1 MKLMGVIA
9 AMLLVMFGARMSWAE
24 YRALRFA
31 QQDVPSMLVTGQVP
45 GWARAS
51 SRWGRSAQLRRCLR
65 VQGNAAR
72 EIWPTELVTA
82 LDRAC
87 DQLARFELGQA
98 PASSLAHLVMARA
111 HAQNGAVAL
120 ARDSL
125 DLARS
130 GAPNVQWL
138 ALERLRLGFLWSGPP
153 LEGARQD
160 LHAVLRSG
168 RMAPLAAL
176 YRAHPDRRGWIEDA
190 LQSTPEAQA
199 DFVAARR
206 EGGS

>member
-9 AMLLVMFGARMSWAE
+9 AMLLVMFGARMTWAE
-24 YRALRFA
+24 YRAARFA

-51 SRWGRSAQLRRCLR
+51 SRWGRGAQLRRCLR
-65 VQGNAAR
+65 DQGNAAR

-87 DQLARFELGQA
+87 DQLAQYELEQA

-120 ARDSL
+120 AHDSL
-125 DLARS
+125 DLARA

-138 ALERLRLGFLWSGPP
+138 ALERLRLGLLWSDPP
-153 LEGARQD
+153 SEGARQD

-176 YRAHPDRRGWIEDA
+176 YRDHPDRRAWIEDA

-199 DFVAARR
+199 DFVAALR
-206 EGGS
+206 EGGI